1 MKKSTKKLLT
11 NLFINLIVA
20 GLMFAGIVFILWL
33 KTIIPWQ
40 FAAAVLLVTFSIVF
54 GFAFPIF

>member
-11 NLFINLIVA
+11 NLLINLLVA
-20 GLMFAGIVFILWL
+20 GLMFAGIVSILWL

-40 FAAAVLLVTFSIVF
+40 FAAAVLFVTFSMIF
-54 GFAFPIF
+54 GLAFLIF